1 MISHES
7 RKSKKKRAMI
17 LYAVL
22 VHALITDGMAQ
33 VYCTRAD
40 EIGLKR
46 NGNAC
51 VLSWICI

>member
-1 MISHES
+1 
-7 RKSKKKRAMI
+7 MI